1 VTIEGY
7 SFTRRSIRKE
17 SRNEESRTVLKV
29 GVSATDSPVFDKATV
44 TVSIK
49 EISGEPL
56 LYYDPGQTRS
66 MLLERGSFVEVRFEI
81 STANGNSYT
90 GPVQFRLEIVNV
102 VDNSTG
108 ASITANVTIEPPTG
122 LVTNP
127 PGQILQIV
135 P

>member
-1 VTIEGY
+1 MT
-7 SFTRRSIRKE
+7 
-17 SRNEESRTVLKV
+17 V
-29 GVSATDSPVFDKATV
+29 GVSATDSPVFDNATV
-44 TVSIK
+44 SVSIK
-49 EISGEPL
+49 EISGKPL

-81 STANGNSYT
+81 STDNGNSYT

-122 LVTNP
+122 LVTSP
-127 PGQILQIV
+127 PGQVLQIV